1 MKKLL
6 LGVLFIV
13 LVVGCGTK
21 PETVVT
27 KFIDKVKEKKFEEAS
42 KYALNDELKNDV
54 SLSYNNTV
62 QQLLFEKLFSN
73 MKYEVVGSEKKGNNE
88 TVVTVS
94 VENVDT
100 KKVFLN
106 IFKKMFQS
114 AFSDSGEELNIEE
127 EFKKILN
134 SEDVPKVKN
143 ITKFLVIKTKE
154 GNKISVTAENVDIL
168 FGNLNSTL
176 SNLDKLGEEEVGEN
190 SSANGSN
197 TDVTNTSEN
206 QNKDN
211 KIEQKEEGPKAG
223 TDQKLTEPTLNKNR

>member
-73 MKYEVVGSEKKGNNE
+73 MKYEVVGSEKKGKNE

-114 AFSDSGEELNIEE
+114 AFSDSGEELY
-127 EFKKILN
+127 
-134 SEDVPKVKN
+134 
-143 ITKFLVIKTKE
+143 
-154 GNKISVTAENVDIL
+154 
-168 FGNLNSTL
+168 
-176 SNLDKLGEEEVGEN
+176 
-190 SSANGSN
+190 
-197 TDVTNTSEN
+197 
-206 QNKDN
+206 
-211 KIEQKEEGPKAG
+211 
-223 TDQKLTEPTLNKNR
+223 

>member
-73 MKYEVVGSEKKGNNE
+73 MKYEVVGSEKKGKNE
-88 TVVTVS
+88 TVDHYCLY
-94 VENVDT
+94 N
-100 KKVFLN
+100 
-106 IFKKMFQS
+106 
-114 AFSDSGEELNIEE
+114 A
-127 EFKKILN
+127 
-134 SEDVPKVKN
+134 P
-143 ITKFLVIKTKE
+143 
-154 GNKISVTAENVDIL
+154 
-168 FGNLNSTL
+168 
-176 SNLDKLGEEEVGEN
+176 
-190 SSANGSN
+190 
-197 TDVTNTSEN
+197 
-206 QNKDN
+206 
-211 KIEQKEEGPKAG
+211 
-223 TDQKLTEPTLNKNR
+223 